1 MNLSEMSVLNL
12 RNLQDE
18 VGLEMIKRK
27 QVHVAAAREEILAIA
42 KNAGIPL
49 HDLIQAKSAAEK
61 KLVAVKFRH
70 PEQAQ
75 LQWTG
80 RGRQPLW
87 VRDWLVSGKDID
99 LLRV

>member
-1 MNLSEMSVLNL
+1 MNLSEMSGSDL
-12 RNLQDE
+12 RTLQDK
-18 VGLEMIKRK
+18 VGLELIKRE
-27 QVHVAAAREEILAIA
+27 QQHVAAARDEILAIA
-42 KNAGIPL
+42 KNAGIAL
-49 HDLIQAKSAAEK
+49 QDIIQAKPSAEK
-61 KLVAVKFRH
+61 KTVATKFRH
-70 PEQAQ
+70 PEQAE